1 MDEDRLR
8 QLVSEQVRRALRSD
22 TAFEAP
28 PSAAEGAP
36 TTTAIFC
43 GGRGGLSTALAQVG
57 GIAKLAH
64 VVAVLTPAAKEIIG
78 AERLTRE
85 ARVHQIVLPDSRVS
99 PWELIDRSQ
108 VLLVAQLTRTTL
120 ARIGLGLS
128 DSLASTLVLNALW
141 AGKPVVVAKDGV
153 DPDLA
158 ARDASG
164 APDAP
169 RALARVYEEYLDR
182 LEAFG
187 CHVIPAARLSETVI
201 SLLTGREPTRERP
214 LQSRRVI
221 TEEDV
226 QRAARRG
233 ESLDVSRAIV
243 TPLARDAARE
253 LGVELRSGD

>member
-1 MDEDRLR
+1 MDDDRLR
-8 QLVSEQVRRALRSD
+8 QLVAKQVRRALRPETSL
-22 TAFEAP
+22 ASPPPAP
-28 PSAAEGAP
+28 EGAG
-36 TTTAIFC
+36 TVAALFC
-43 GGRGGLSTALAQVG
+43 GGRGGLSTALAQVA
-57 GIAKLAH
+57 GIAKLAR
-64 VVAVLTPAAKEIIG
+64 VVAVLTPAAKEILG
-78 AERLTRE
+78 EDRLTRE
-85 ARVHQIVLPDSRVS
+85 ARVHEVVLPESRVS
-99 PWELIDRSQ
+99 PWELIDRTE
-108 VLLVAQLTRTTL
+108 VIAVAQLTRTTL

-128 DSLASTLVLNALW
+128 DSLASTLVLTALW

-164 APDAP
+164 AADAP
-169 RALARVYEEYLDR
+169 RALVRLYEEYLDR

-187 CHVIPAARLSETVI
+187 CHLVPAARLSETVLA
-201 SLLTGREPTRERP
+201 LLTGREPIRERP

-233 ESLDVSRAIV
+233 ESIDISRAIV

-253 LGVELRSGD
+253 LGVGLTES

>member
-8 QLVSEQVRRALRSD
+8 RLVAEQIRRTLRTEAL
-22 TAFEAP
+22 AP
-28 PSAAEGAP
+28 PPPGPEGGASVA
-36 TTTAIFC
+36 AIFC
-43 GGRGGLSTALAQVG
+43 GARGGLSAALAQVG
-57 GIAKLAH
+57 GIAKLAR
-64 VVAVLTPAAKEIIG
+64 VVGVLTPAAKETIG
-78 AERLTRE
+78 EDRLRRE
-85 ARVHQIVLPDSRVS
+85 ARVHEVVLPEQRVN
-99 PWELIDRSQ
+99 PWELLDRVE
-108 VLLVAQLTRTTL
+108 VLAVAQLTRTTL
-120 ARIGLGLS
+120 GRIGLGLS
-128 DSLASTLVLNALW
+128 DSFASTLALNALW
-141 AGKPVVVAKDGV
+141 SGKPVVVAKDGV

-158 ARDASG
+158 ARDGRG

-169 RALARVYEEYLDR
+169 RALVRLYDEYLDR

-187 CHVIPAARLSETVI
+187 CHVLPTARLSETVL

-233 ESLDVSRAIV
+233 ESIDVSRAIV

-253 LGVELRSGD
+253 LGVELRES